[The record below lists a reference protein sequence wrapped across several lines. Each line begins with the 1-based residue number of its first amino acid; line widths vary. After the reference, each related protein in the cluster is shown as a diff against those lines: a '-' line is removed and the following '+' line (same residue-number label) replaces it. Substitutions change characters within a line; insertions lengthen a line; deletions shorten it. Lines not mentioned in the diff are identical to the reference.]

1 MKKILLCI
9 ITSVVCLNSQ
19 AESTLNTDKEKFSY
33 SVGIQLAQNMLR
45 QSIQVDPDAFVQ
57 AVRDVLT
64 GSQLKLTPQQMQQ
77 VLISYQQQAMEQQQA
92 QGQKNKLAGE
102 KFLSE
107 NKKKTGII
115 ETNSGLQ
122 YKILKQGNGK
132 KPSVSDSVV
141 VHYRG
146 TLIDGKEFDSS
157 YARGEPLT
165 LSASGVIKG
174 WQEVLPMMQT
184 GSKWQIYVPS
194 ELAYGERG
202 AGPDIGPHSA
212 LIFDIELLAIK

>member
-1 MKKILLCI
+1 MKKILICI
-9 ITSVVCLNSQ
+9 ITSVVCLNAQ

-64 GSQLKLTPQQMQQ
+64 GSQLKLTPQQIQQ
-77 VLISYQQQAMEQQQA
+77 VLISYQQQALEEQQA

-115 ETNSGLQ
+115 ETSSGLQ

-132 KPSVSDSVV
+132 KPSASDSVV